1 MALVSLFG
9 VCLGRSAPKIAP
21 KIAPKV
27 LQKVLENLSKNRP
40 RKIHKKCNFGAPK
53 WTQNGSKI
61 GPKCRPKWIQPL
73 PGTLLAQD
81 GAKMAPRCPKMAQDG
96 PKMAPRWS
104 TWPKMAPRWPQD
116 GPRCAQDGPRWP
128 QVAPRWPHDGPK
140 VAPRWPKDGPKMAQ
154 ARGGYGLGVQ
164 VFREALARCAPA
176 LRAQY
181 SGRALARN
189 QRCVRP
195 QGQ

>member
-1 MALVSLFG
+1 MD
-9 VCLGRSAPKIAP
+9 
-21 KIAPKV
+21 
-27 LQKVLENLSKNRP
+27 
-40 RKIHKKCNFGAPK
+40 PK
-53 WTQNGSKI
+53 WLQNWSKMSPKMDPTPPGHLSGPRWRQDGSKM
-61 GPKCRPKWIQPL
+61 P
-73 PGTLLAQD
+73 QD
-81 GAKMAPRCPKMAQDG
+81 GPGWPQDG
-96 PKMAPRWS
+96 PKMAPR
-104 TWPKMAPRWPQD
+104 WPKMAPRWPQD

-195 QGQ
+195 QGQFCL